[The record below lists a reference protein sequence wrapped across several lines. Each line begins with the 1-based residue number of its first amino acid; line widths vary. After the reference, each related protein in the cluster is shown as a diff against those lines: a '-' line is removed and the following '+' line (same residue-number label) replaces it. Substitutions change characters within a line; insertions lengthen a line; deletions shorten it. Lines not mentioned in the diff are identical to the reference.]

1 MLTSFL
7 AENDLDGV
15 VFFHLP
21 NIRYLCGFTGTDG
34 ALVATP
40 GRTVFLTDSR
50 YTTQARRQVRADEVS
65 EYRQKIEGVAEF
77 LRETGVRRCGFEA
90 TTLAY
95 GLWSKLRE
103 KVGSDCELV
112 PLDDAVDRLRRI
124 KSDVEVAAL
133 LRAAGLHRRAFDEVR
148 TMIRPGVTERQI
160 ALELEISLK
169 RFGAEEKAFDFI
181 VASGERGAMPHG
193 VASDRAIGEGEL
205 VTIDFGVRL
214 DGYHSDET
222 ITLAVGEISSDLR
235 RIYDIVLAAHDA
247 ALEAVTPGMSLRA
260 LDAVARDLI
269 AAEGYGDFFGHGLGH
284 GVGLEIHEYP
294 AISPR
299 AEGLVEAG
307 MVLTIE
313 PGIYVP
319 GLGGVRI
326 EDMVRVTDDGCE
338 ILTRLPKAFNRLV

>member
-34 ALVATP
+34 ALVVTA
-40 GRTVFLTDSR
+40 GQSFFLTDSR
-50 YTTQARRQVRADEVS
+50 YTTQARRQVRNAGVRQ
-65 EYRQKIEGVAEF
+65 YRQKIEGVAEL
-77 LRETGVRRCGFEA
+77 LRETGMRRCGFEA
-90 TTLAY
+90 ATLAY
-95 GLWSKLRE
+95 GQWRDLRE
-103 KVGSDCELV
+103 KIGDECELV
-112 PLDDAVDRLRRI
+112 PLDRAVDRLRRI
-124 KSDVEVAAL
+124 KDDAEVTAL
-133 LRAAGLHRRAFDEVR
+133 RRAASLHRRAFDQVR
-148 TMIRPGVTERQI
+148 PLIRPGVTEGQI
-160 ALELEISLK
+160 AFELEFAL
-169 RFGAEEKAFDFI
+169 RRLGAEEKAFDFI
-181 VASGERGAMPHG
+181 VASGERGALPHG
-193 VASDRAIGEGEL
+193 VASDRTIGEGEL

-214 DGYHSDET
+214 AGYHSDET
-222 ITLAVGEISSDLR
+222 VTLAVGEISSDLR

-247 ALEAVTPGMSLRA
+247 AVEALTPGMSLRA

-294 AISPR
+294 AVSPR
-299 AEGLVEAG
+299 AEGRVEPG

-313 PGIYVP
+313 PGIYIP

-326 EDMVRVTDDGCE
+326 EDMVLVTDDGCDL
-338 ILTRLPKAFNRLV
+338 LTSLPKTFSRLA